1 MGRGIAARVLEV
13 PSLTAELTGSLLF
26 FFYQTAAGPRS
37 VITNNKMHH
46 PFLRIAVSCI

>member
-1 MGRGIAARVLEV
+1 MGREIAARVLAV
-13 PSLTAELTGSLLF
+13 PSQSVELAGSLLF